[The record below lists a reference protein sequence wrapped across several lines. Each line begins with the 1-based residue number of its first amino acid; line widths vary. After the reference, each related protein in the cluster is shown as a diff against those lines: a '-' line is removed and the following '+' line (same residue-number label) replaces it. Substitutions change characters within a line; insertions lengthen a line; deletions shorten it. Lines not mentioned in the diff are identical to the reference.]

1 MLNINH
7 LQTILLLDFIGK
19 RLLVCVEMRG
29 SVFAWHYMIQNWRIF
44 DMNIRQFPRLRTILY
59 FGFVVVK

>member
-29 SVFAWHYMIQNWRIF
+29 SVFAWHYMKQDWRIF
-44 DMNIRQFPRLRTILY
+44 DMNIRQFPR
-59 FGFVVVK
+59 